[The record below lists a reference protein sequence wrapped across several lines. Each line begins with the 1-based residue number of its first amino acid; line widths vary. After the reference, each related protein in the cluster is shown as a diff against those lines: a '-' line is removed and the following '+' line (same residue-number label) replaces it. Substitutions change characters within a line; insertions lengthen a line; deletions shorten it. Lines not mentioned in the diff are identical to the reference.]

1 MKLIELINTLHFDTK
16 IRIVFERERQYRPA
30 YNMHEIPNK
39 FLEREVLSLWAYD
52 RNYLWLGLEGFYNEI
67 KK

>member
-1 MKLIELINTLHFDTK
+1 MKLRELRSKLHFDTK
-16 IRIVFERERQYRPA
+16 IRIVFDRERQYSPA

-52 RNYLWLGLEGFYNEI
+52 RDYLWLGLEGFYNEA
-67 KK
+67 KE